1 MVGLRENERR
11 MELLGYDSRRYK
23 LMAFVIAGGLAGLSG
38 GLYALWATSSARK
51 CSA

>member
-23 LMAFVIAGGLAGLSG
+23 LMAFVIAGGLARPAACTRCGE
-38 GLYALWATSSARK
+38 TSSARK